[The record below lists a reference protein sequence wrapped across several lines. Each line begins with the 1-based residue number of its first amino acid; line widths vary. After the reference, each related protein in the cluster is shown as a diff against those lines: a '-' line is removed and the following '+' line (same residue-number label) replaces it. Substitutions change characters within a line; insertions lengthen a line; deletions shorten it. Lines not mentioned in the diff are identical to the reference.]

1 MLSIINDKECIITFA
16 QLAAP
21 GRSLSATIR
30 RSQRGGRE
38 RGEARPASLRVVRL
52 DRRRRQEEGLAQEA
66 PQGGPSLAVRICG
79 EKDNHMKNSKITRQ

>member
-1 MLSIINDKECIITFA
+1 MVPKLFTFA

-21 GRSLSATIR
+21 RRPLSAILR
-30 RSQRGGRE
+30 RFQRGGRE
-38 RGEARPASLRVVRL
+38 RGEARPAALRVVRL

-79 EKDNHMKNSKITRQ
+79 EKENHLKNSKITLVPMTLI